1 MFPRFSRYSSKQATN
16 ATKAYLKL
24 SNELGISL
32 STLSLA
38 FVNDRPFVSSN
49 IIGATSLEQLE
60 ENICSIETKLS
71 EDVILKINE
80 IHSKIPN
87 PSP

>member
-1 MFPRFSRYSSKQATN
+1 LFPRFSRYSSKQATN

-38 FVNDRPFVSSN
+38 FVNERPFVSSN
-49 IIGATSLEQLE
+49 IIGATSLEQLK

-80 IHSKIPN
+80 IHSKTPN